1 MPTSMQFDK
10 RGLQIQLDIC
20 KLVFDGDTDLLVEDR
35 LLKEQI
41 CHRMM
46 MLESCLRELE
56 LWEKRNDPIRYDQSL
71 DQANK
76 ILEGIGGLI
85 EQMLDTEARQS
96 SD

>member
-56 LWEKRNDPIRYDQSL
+56 PWKKRNDRKTLEFTRPLWKNWTQ
-71 DQANK
+71 
-76 ILEGIGGLI
+76 ILNVW
-85 EQMLDTEARQS
+85 RRCR
-96 SD
+96 

>member
-1 MPTSMQFDK
+1 MD
-10 RGLQIQLDIC
+10 
-20 KLVFDGDTDLLVEDR
+20 DR
-35 LLKEQI
+35 LLNEQI
-41 CHRMM
+41 CRRMM